1 MIGVRLYV
9 VIDLILSGESL
20 GSWVDDERGK
30 TRELMW
36 IADTLNIDIL
46 NAHCGI
52 RNS

>member
-1 MIGVRLYV
+1 